1 MGNLLS
7 TYQSW
12 KAKFNN
18 PDALVSLWFKPIL
31 VFKRN
36 SRVQTTKQH
45 LTPPPPN
52 KERRRRGVL
61 LKTRVVAASS
71 QNNYSKEIPLL
82 KLSSTFWVSDI
93 KAKKHHTKLK
103 NLISCILCEREKNS
117 QLADGRC
124 KCKKYFTLTLHGT
137 YFLESRCPFQL

>member
-1 MGNLLS
+1 M
-7 TYQSW
+7 
-12 KAKFNN
+12 
-18 PDALVSLWFKPIL
+18 FKPIL

-36 SRVQTTKQH
+36 SWVQTTKQH

-124 KCKKYFTLTLHGT
+124 KCKKYFILTYIVHMQVSFSAFGGSNLCT
-137 YFLESRCPFQL
+137 YK

>member
-1 MGNLLS
+1 MYLHTLKLVLKFCFNEMILS
-7 TYQSW
+7 IYWIHTNHGKWHSIIQM
-12 KAKFNN
+12 
-18 PDALVSLWFKPIL
+18 LWFFLKRMFKPIL

-36 SRVQTTKQH
+36 SWVQTTKQH

-52 KERRRRGVL
+52 KERRRGVL

-124 KCKKYFTLTLHGT
+124 KCKK
-137 YFLESRCPFQL
+137 

>member
-1 MGNLLS
+1 MANLLN

-12 KAKFNN
+12 KVTFNN
-18 PDALVSLWFKPIL
+18 PDALDFFVKIMFKPML

-36 SRVQTTKQH
+36 SWVQTTKQH
-45 LTPPPPN
+45 LTPPTPN
-52 KERRRRGVL
+52 KERRRGVL

-124 KCKKYFTLTLHGT
+124 KCKK
-137 YFLESRCPFQL
+137 